1 MRALITAGADVN
13 SVDKQGRTSLIAAS
27 YMGHYEIVEILLENG
42 AEVNHLDIDG
52 RSALCVAAL
61 CGSSG
66 YSRVISILLDYH
78 ANADQQDNDGMSSL
92 LVSAFEGN
100 AEVCELLLENG
111 ADPDLADNM
120 GRTPLWAAW

>member
-1 MRALITAGADVN
+1 
-13 SVDKQGRTSLIAAS
+13 
-27 YMGHYEIVEILLENG
+27 MGHYEIVEILLENG
-42 AEVNHLDIDG
+42 ANVNHLDIDG

-100 AEVCELLLENG
+100 AEVCGKCNKCSHNF
-111 ADPDLADNM
+111 A
-120 GRTPLWAAW
+120 